1 MSDARKRPIRTR
13 TCIATRE
20 TLPDTRLLRLVQDP
34 DVPGRIVA
42 DPARKLPGR
51 GAWITPTR
59 DALELAEQRRAF
71 ARAFRLS
78 TPVDLGHVHTYL
90 ATQAKDPTQVRKTEH

>member
-1 MSDARKRPIRTR
+1 MSVTRKRPIRIR
-13 TCIATRE
+13 TCIATRDQ
-20 TLPDTRLLRLVQDP
+20 LPDTHLLRLVQDP

-42 DPARKLPGR
+42 DPARRLPGR

-71 ARAFRLS
+71 HRAFRLS
-78 TPVDLGHVHTYL
+78 TKVDLGHVQTYL
-90 ATQAKDPTQVRKTEH
+90 AEQANDPTQVRKTEH